1 MYMRV
6 WQARVNPERW
16 SEIRQVY
23 EEKVIASLQ
32 NVNGCLFASL
42 MQNESHPDEC
52 MSMTLWAEQTQADA
66 YGKSGLFQ
74 SLVDEFRPFLAD
86 SAEWRIQLSKDLTVK
101 YEPVPEES
109 TVKSYSVAAQAKEPV
124 GGGGRPQSMYVRIV
138 SPKIRPGKMEE
149 FKRIYAQEILPVLRE
164 VKGCRY
170 AYLTEG
176 AKDKNEIISVT
187 IWDTPQD
194 VENYETGGIFEKL
207 REKVTHTF
215 SELYQWKM
223 KLEKDTGKPVVT
235 SDDMTVRHYHVVTG
249 KSFS

>member
-6 WQARVNPERW
+6 WQARVNPERL

-42 MQNESHPDEC
+42 MQSESRPDEC
-52 MSMTLWAEQTQADA
+52 ISMTLWAEQTHAEA
-66 YGKSGLFQ
+66 YGKSRLFQ

-86 SAEWRIQLSKDLTVK
+86 SAEWKIQLSNEMTVK
-101 YEPVPEES
+101 YEPIPEEP
-109 TVKSYSVAAQAKEPV
+109 TVKSFSVAAPSEEAIREKE
-124 GGGGRPQSMYVRIV
+124 RPQTMYVRIV

-149 FKRIYAQEILPVLRE
+149 FKRIYAKEILPALRE

-170 AYLTEG
+170 AYLTEST
-176 AKDKNEIISVT
+176 KDKNEVVSIT
-187 IWDTPQD
+187 IWDSQLD
-194 VENYETGGIFEKL
+194 AENYETGGLFDQL
-207 REKVTHTF
+207 REKVKHTF

-235 SDDMTVRHYHVVTG
+235 SDDMTVMHYHVVTG
-249 KSFS
+249 KSFR